1 MGQQLSPAEL
11 ALYRAVDEVLHYVWD
26 PIGVS
31 RLPQA
36 RDEYHPY
43 LPQVFGMLQDGAE
56 ASEIARHLSQITTER
71 MGLAARAEHDL
82 EVANVLRDCKDVILQ
97 RQA

>member
-1 MGQQLSPAEL
+1 MGKQLSPPEL

-36 RDEYHPY
+36 RDEYHAY
-43 LPQVFGMLQDGAE
+43 LPQVFGMLQEGAQ

-71 MGLAARAEHDL
+71 MGLAERAEHDL
-82 EVANVLRDCKDVILQ
+82 EVAHVLRECKDVILQ